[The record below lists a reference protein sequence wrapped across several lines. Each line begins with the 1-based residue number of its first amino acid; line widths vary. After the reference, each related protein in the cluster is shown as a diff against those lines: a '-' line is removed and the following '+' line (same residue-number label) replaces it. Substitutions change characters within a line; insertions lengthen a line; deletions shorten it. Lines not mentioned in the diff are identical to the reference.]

1 MGTSYFS
8 EDYGK
13 YSPGYSKSVC
23 VYLDD
28 ILVSGK
34 SEAKHL
40 NNLEQV
46 LSRLQGVGAHLK
58 KQKCDFMRPSV
69 EHLARTWYFG
79 VGDSANQQESSSHTL
94 SMSSIQSITIEI
106 IS

>member
-1 MGTSYFS
+1 M
-8 EDYGK
+8 
-13 YSPGYSKSVC
+13 
-23 VYLDD
+23 YLDE

-46 LSRLQGVGAHLK
+46 LSRLQGVEAHLK
-58 KQKCDFMRPSV
+58 KQKYDFMRPSV
-69 EHLARTWYFG
+69 EHLARTCYFG

-94 SMSSIQSITIEI
+94 STGSIQLITIKI